1 MIINIKKFPGRSNEI
16 NFSFSIPVLFC
27 IILFY
32 SSCRVGRF
40 FFYNF
45 ADITDYKIF
54 PSRPVH
60 RDSLAVFQFTDAQKN
75 VAIENIY
82 VNDRK
87 KNKVSLTSLIQ
98 STPTV
103 AFLVIRND
111 SILYENYF
119 RKYNKASPV
128 ASFSMSKSYV
138 SALTGIAIHEG
149 FIKSENDLVTTYI
162 PELKG
167 KYFWDKVT
175 IHHLLQMN
183 SGVKFSESYYSP
195 FSGAAAMYYG
205 TNLRKQLSKIKMY
218 SEPGKKFEYRSINT
232 QLLGLILERATG
244 MTLSMY
250 LEKEI
255 WRPLGME
262 YDATWSTDRKKN
274 GIEKAFCCIN
284 AMARDFAKFGRLY
297 LHGGNWNGAQIV
309 PAEWVKQSTQP
320 NKEPGGAW
328 FYNHL
333 WWILSENGSDYAAI
347 GHLGQYIYVNP
358 AKNLI
363 IIRLGNGKGRQP
375 WAEIIEETAKNF

>member
-1 MIINIKKFPGRSNEI
+1 MMMNIKSGRRV
-16 NFSFSIPVLFC
+16 IPALFVL
-27 IILFY
+27 ILLTG
-32 SSCRVGRF
+32 SCRVGRF
-40 FFYNF
+40 FYYNF
-45 ADITDYKIF
+45 ANLTDFKTF

-60 RDSLAVFQFTDAQKN
+60 RDSLNTFQFAKTQKN
-75 VAIENIY
+75 SAIENMY
-82 VNDRK
+82 VTDRK
-87 KNKVSLTSLIQ
+87 KNKVTLLSLIQ

-103 AFLVIRND
+103 AFLVIRSD
-111 SILYENYF
+111 TILYENYF
-119 RKYNKASPV
+119 GKYNAASPV

-138 SALTGIAIHEG
+138 SALTGIAISEG
-149 FIKSENDLVTTYI
+149 FIKSENDFVTTYV

-205 TNLRKQLSKIKMY
+205 RSLRKQLSKIKMY
-218 SEPGKKFEYRSINT
+218 SEPGKKFEYKSVNT

-244 MTLSMY
+244 MTLSAY
-250 LEKEI
+250 LEKKI
-255 WRPLGME
+255 WQPLGME
-262 YDATWSTDRKKN
+262 YDATWSTDRKNN

-284 AMARDFAKFGRLY
+284 AVARDYARFGRLY
-297 LHGGNWNGAQIV
+297 LQEGNWNGKQIV
-309 PAEWVKQSTQP
+309 PAEWVTQCTQP
-320 NKEPGGAW
+320 DKEAGGVW
-328 FYNHL
+328 FYNRQ
-333 WWILSENGSDYAAI
+333 WWIPSETDCDFAAI

-375 WAEIIEETAKNF
+375 WMEIIKEAAKNF